1 MGEAKGYPEDPVS
14 EAIKILEDSANLREA
29 RNETENSLHPDKDD
43 DGNAEVDKSEDMS
56 SEQGFWFRLARSD
69 IDETG

>member
-1 MGEAKGYPEDPVS
+1 MGEAKDYPEDPVS
-14 EAIKILEDSANLREA
+14 EAIRILEDSTNLREA

-56 SEQGFWFRLARSD
+56 SEQSFWFRLARSD